1 MNKNIK
7 RLVAGT
13 LAVLMVAGASA
24 NVGSVKLF
32 SDTAITASAV
42 NEASETI
49 GTISGNRG
57 FDNTFT
63 STNCSVTGFL
73 PDGDGIAIG
82 YWDGASR
89 NITVS
94 VGSNYGIKKVEFQ
107 INWKHS
113 NLAFDNL
120 NASEGTLSCDNFSE
134 GGVLTVDDIGYVKE
148 LTLSGSVD
156 AGIQFNSVTVYYEE
170 NHTHGFEY
178 TADGDTITAQC
189 TGEGECDITEGL
201 TMTIS
206 ADDADYDGEAHG
218 AALNTDYNTT
228 AFPGEYEIEYYLG
241 NTKLES
247 APVNPGVYTA
257 KVTVGDAT
265 ASVEYLIKGTVVTPI
280 DLEDCDVTVDTDD
293 KTVTVTYDGQT
304 VPESEYHVIFFT
316 YEEIEG
322 GENVT
327 RVGTEFPTEA
337 GTYIAAVV
345 ANDDS
350 MGYIGEN
357 RSEPFTIEEETESSE
372 TEISET
378 DSSEAESSEADSSTA
393 DSSKA
398 DSSSTASTSSAAATS
413 ASTTTNPATGAAA
426 AGMSALALAAAAFVT
441 AKKKK

>member
-49 GTISGNRG
+49 VTNSGDRDV
-57 FDNTFT
+57 DNTYT
-63 STNCSVTGFL
+63 GTNCSVTGYL

-94 VGSNYGIKKVEFQ
+94 VGSDYGIKKVEFQ

-113 NLAFDNL
+113 DLALVNL

-148 LTLSGSVD
+148 LTLSDSIN

-189 TGEGECDITEGL
+189 TGNGDCDITEGL

-241 NTKLES
+241 DTKLDG

-280 DLEDCDVTVDTDD
+280 DLEDCDVTVDTDN
-293 KTVTVTYDGQT
+293 KTVTVTYNGET

-372 TEISET
+372 T

-398 DSSSTASTSSAAATS
+398 DSSSSASTSSAAATS

>member
-49 GTISGNRG
+49 ATDSGSEKSDQTYTGENFSVSG
-57 FDNTFT
+57 YLYDSDGLVVYGSYNWGLTVTFA
-63 STNCSVTGFL
+63 SGLKVT
-73 PDGDGIAIG
+73 
-82 YWDGASR
+82 
-89 NITVS
+89 
-94 VGSNYGIKKVEFQ
+94 KVEFTLGYV
-107 INWKHS
+107 S
-113 NLAFDNL
+113 GGGNLDDFVVSAGS
-120 NASEGTLSCDNFSE
+120 ASCDAFTK
-134 GGVLTVDDIGYVKE
+134 GGVVTVDGFEDEISELVLSDSEYGYQ
-148 LTLSGSVD
+148 
-156 AGIQFNSVTVYYEE
+156 INSVTVYYE

-189 TGEGECDITEGL
+189 TGNGDCDITEGL

-218 AALNTDYNTT
+218 AALSTDYNTT
-228 AFPGEYEIEYYLG
+228 AFPDEYEIEYYLG
-241 NTKLES
+241 DTKLDG
-247 APVNPGVYTA
+247 APVDPGVYTA

-265 ASVEYLIKGTVVTPI
+265 ASVEYTINGTVVTPI
-280 DLEDCDVTVDTDD
+280 DLENCEVTVDTDN
-293 KTVTVTYDGQT
+293 KTVSVTYNGET

-372 TEISET
+372 TESSDT
-378 DSSEAESSEADSSTA
+378 DSSEADSSTA